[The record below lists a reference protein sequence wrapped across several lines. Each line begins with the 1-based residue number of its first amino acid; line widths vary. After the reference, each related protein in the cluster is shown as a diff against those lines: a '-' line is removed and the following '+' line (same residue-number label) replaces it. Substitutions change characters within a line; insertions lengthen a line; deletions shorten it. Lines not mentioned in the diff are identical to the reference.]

1 MFKTRMLSGIVLVLL
16 ALLFI
21 IHGGYLLLT
30 VLGIISLI
38 GLFELYRVFGIEK
51 SAPGIVGY
59 VAAIVYYLNLVFA
72 GCALMEEEMAE
83 YLISRKDWDFAS
95 VEMGI
100 NAVGEKRRLELAE
113 FERRIDRFTQIL
125 AADPR
130 PVFATSIFV
139 FNGEDAEQELA
150 EKMRRI
156 VRRYAAER
164 LIFTD
169 GLQLLGDPTLISADC
184 THPSVRGIEQIAVR
198 WGHIMQETLQ
208 MTDF

>member
-1 MFKTRMLSGIVLVLL
+1 MRNSSG
-16 ALLFI
+16 
-21 IHGGYLLLT
+21 G
-30 VLGIISLI
+30 SI
-38 GLFELYRVFGIEK
+38 GLHRSL
-51 SAPGIVGY
+51 
-59 VAAIVYYLNLVFA
+59 
-72 GCALMEEEMAE
+72 
-83 YLISRKDWDFAS
+83 
-95 VEMGI
+95 
-100 NAVGEKRRLELAE
+100 
-113 FERRIDRFTQIL
+113 
-125 AADPR
+125 
-130 PVFATSIFV
+130 V